1 MEEMRGRWSPQP
13 IILPSWI
20 FFHSIF
26 HSPMSQFI
34 VQNALLIIIAVIA
47 AVSLAMPLINT
58 RRFGPM
64 VSSEQAVSLINKQ
77 NALVVDVRAQ
87 KDYKRVRIANSVNI
101 PANEIQNRLG
111 ELSKDRTIIVVDNSG
126 NMSAAASKLLRGVGF
141 TKVYVLDSGLVGWM
155 RDKLPLES

>member
-1 MEEMRGRWSPQP
+1 
-13 IILPSWI
+13 
-20 FFHSIF
+20 
-26 HSPMSQFI
+26 MSQFI

-87 KDYKRVRIANSVNI
+87 KDFKRVRIANSVNI

-126 NMSAAASKLLRGVGF
+126 NMSAAASKHLRGVGF

>member
-1 MEEMRGRWSPQP
+1 
-13 IILPSWI
+13 
-20 FFHSIF
+20 
-26 HSPMSQFI
+26 MSQFI

-87 KDYKRVRIANSVNI
+87 KDFKRVRIANSVNI

-141 TKVYVLDSGLVGWM
+141 TKVYVLDSGLVGWI
-155 RDKLPLES
+155 RPHI

>member
-1 MEEMRGRWSPQP
+1 
-13 IILPSWI
+13 
-20 FFHSIF
+20 
-26 HSPMSQFI
+26 MSQFI

-87 KDYKRVRIANSVNI
+87 KDFNRVRIANSVNI

>member
-1 MEEMRGRWSPQP
+1 
-13 IILPSWI
+13 
-20 FFHSIF
+20 
-26 HSPMSQFI
+26 MSQLI

-87 KDYKRVRIANSVNI
+87 KDFKRVRIANSVNI

>member
-1 MEEMRGRWSPQP
+1 
-13 IILPSWI
+13 
-20 FFHSIF
+20 
-26 HSPMSQFI
+26 MSQFI

-87 KDYKRVRIANSVNI
+87 KDFKRVRIANSVNI

-141 TKVYVLDSGLVGWM
+141 TKVYVLDSGLVDWM

>member
-1 MEEMRGRWSPQP
+1 
-13 IILPSWI
+13 
-20 FFHSIF
+20 
-26 HSPMSQFI
+26 MSQFI

-87 KDYKRVRIANSVNI
+87 KDFKRVRIANSVNI
-101 PANEIQNRLG
+101 PANEMG

>member
-1 MEEMRGRWSPQP
+1 
-13 IILPSWI
+13 
-20 FFHSIF
+20 
-26 HSPMSQFI
+26 MSQFI

-87 KDYKRVRIANSVNI
+87 KDFKRVRIANSVNI

-111 ELSKDRTIIVVDNSG
+111 ELSKGRTIIVVDNSG

>member
-1 MEEMRGRWSPQP
+1 
-13 IILPSWI
+13 
-20 FFHSIF
+20 
-26 HSPMSQFI
+26 MSQFI

-87 KDYKRVRIANSVNI
+87 KDFKRVRITNSVNI

>member
-1 MEEMRGRWSPQP
+1 
-13 IILPSWI
+13 
-20 FFHSIF
+20 
-26 HSPMSQFI
+26 MSQFI

-87 KDYKRVRIANSVNI
+87 KDFKRVRIANSVNI

-141 TKVYVLDSGLVGWM
+141 TKIYVLDSGLVGWM

>member
-1 MEEMRGRWSPQP
+1 
-13 IILPSWI
+13 
-20 FFHSIF
+20 
-26 HSPMSQFI
+26 MSQFI

-87 KDYKRVRIANSVNI
+87 KDFKRVRIANSVNI

-141 TKVYVLDSGLVGWM
+141 TKVYVLDSSLVGWM

>member
-1 MEEMRGRWSPQP
+1 
-13 IILPSWI
+13 
-20 FFHSIF
+20 
-26 HSPMSQFI
+26 MSQFI
-34 VQNALLIIIAVIA
+34 VQSALLIIIAVIA

-87 KDYKRVRIANSVNI
+87 KDFKRVRIANSVNI

>member
-1 MEEMRGRWSPQP
+1 
-13 IILPSWI
+13 
-20 FFHSIF
+20 
-26 HSPMSQFI
+26 MSQFI

-64 VSSEQAVSLINKQ
+64 VSSQQAVSLINKQ

-87 KDYKRVRIANSVNI
+87 KDFKRVRIANSVNI

>member
-1 MEEMRGRWSPQP
+1 
-13 IILPSWI
+13 
-20 FFHSIF
+20 
-26 HSPMSQFI
+26 MSQFI

-87 KDYKRVRIANSVNI
+87 KDFKRVRIANSVNI

-111 ELSKDRTIIVVDNSG
+111 ELSKARTIIVVDNSG

>member
-1 MEEMRGRWSPQP
+1 
-13 IILPSWI
+13 
-20 FFHSIF
+20 
-26 HSPMSQFI
+26 MSQFI

-87 KDYKRVRIANSVNI
+87 KDFKRVRIANSVNI

-141 TKVYVLDSGLVGWM
+141 TKVYVLDSGLVGRM

>member
-1 MEEMRGRWSPQP
+1 
-13 IILPSWI
+13 
-20 FFHSIF
+20 
-26 HSPMSQFI
+26 MSQFI

-87 KDYKRVRIANSVNI
+87 KDFKRVRIANSVNI

-141 TKVYVLDSGLVGWM
+141 TKAYVLDSGLVGWM

>member
-1 MEEMRGRWSPQP
+1 
-13 IILPSWI
+13 
-20 FFHSIF
+20 
-26 HSPMSQFI
+26 MSQFI

-87 KDYKRVRIANSVNI
+87 KDFKRVRIANSVNI

-155 RDKLPLES
+155 RDKLPLEA

>member
-1 MEEMRGRWSPQP
+1 
-13 IILPSWI
+13 
-20 FFHSIF
+20 
-26 HSPMSQFI
+26 MSQFI

-47 AVSLAMPLINT
+47 AVSLAKPLINT

-87 KDYKRVRIANSVNI
+87 KDFKRVRIANSVNI